1 MKHLASLSEVVECW
15 VGSEGVFEVI
25 ATAEATYCES
35 RKALLVQLDVTLRPL
50 NFDPDEDF
58 LSASWVPHRDTSLEI
73 VQEPQAK
80 ATCDR
85 VFKAWIAKV
94 RAAIP
99 SAEGLGRQ

>member
-58 LSASWVPHRDTSLEI
+58 LSASWVPHRDTLLEI
-73 VQEPQAK
+73 VPQNRAK
-80 ATCDR
+80 AACEKA
-85 VFKAWIAKV
+85 FHAWIEKV
-94 RAAIP
+94 RATIP
-99 SAEGLGRQ
+99 SAEGLGRA